1 MVDRQP
7 ARVDGQR
14 AEHGAVGDAERLERG
29 GAGVGVGGEDLDVV
43 RGLGDPSLHERP
55 RKALHCPSLPVPD
68 PYDRAMPEL
77 HTFVIFAA
85 ASAAFLAV
93 PGPSVI
99 YIVSRSLAEGRT
111 AGIVSALGIQAGGL
125 VHVDRGDDRGVGAAG
140 LLGDRVQRRQVRRRR
155 VPDLPRHPQAAR
167 AATRTAEGAGGPV
180 PRKQL
185 FWQGVVVNSLNP
197 KTALFFLA
205 FLPQFVDPDRGAVA
219 PQVLALGVL
228 FLVLATLS
236 DSTYA
241 LVAGSV
247 RGWLGERRRTLARV
261 SGFSYVGLGVLA
273 ALSPASNS
281 SAQELMQ

>member
-1 MVDRQP
+1 
-7 ARVDGQR
+7 
-14 AEHGAVGDAERLERG
+14 
-29 GAGVGVGGEDLDVV
+29 
-43 RGLGDPSLHERP
+43 
-55 RKALHCPSLPVPD
+55 
-68 PYDRAMPEL
+68 MPEL
-77 HTFVIFAA
+77 HTFVIFAV

-125 VHVDRGDDRGVGAAG
+125 VHVIAATIGVSALLASSATAFSVVKYAGAAY
-140 LLGDRVQRRQVRRRR
+140 LIYLGVRKLRE
-155 VPDLPRHPQAAR
+155 PDHGPERADEPVAR
-167 AATRTAEGAGGPV
+167 KR
-180 PRKQL
+180 L

-219 PQVLALGVL
+219 PQVIALGVL
-228 FLVLATLS
+228 FLVLAMLS

-241 LVAGSV
+241 VVAGSV
-247 RGWLGERRRTLARV
+247 RGWLGERRRTITRV
-261 SGFSYVGLGVLA
+261 SGLSYVGLGVLA

>member
-1 MVDRQP
+1 
-7 ARVDGQR
+7 
-14 AEHGAVGDAERLERG
+14 
-29 GAGVGVGGEDLDVV
+29 
-43 RGLGDPSLHERP
+43 
-55 RKALHCPSLPVPD
+55 
-68 PYDRAMPEL
+68 MPEA
-77 HTFVIFAA
+77 HTFLIFAV

-125 VHVDRGDDRGVGAAG
+125 VHVIAATIGVSALLASSATAFSIVKYAGAAY
-140 LLGDRVQRRQVRRRR
+140 LIYLGVRRLRE
-155 VPDLPRHPQAAR
+155 PDHPADG
-167 AATRTAEGAGGPV
+167 TDGAV
-180 PRKQL
+180 PRKRL

-219 PQVLALGVL
+219 PQVMALGVL

-247 RGWLGERRRTLARV
+247 RGWLGERRRTITRV
-261 SGFSYVGLGVLA
+261 SGVSYVGLGVLA

>member
-1 MVDRQP
+1 
-7 ARVDGQR
+7 
-14 AEHGAVGDAERLERG
+14 
-29 GAGVGVGGEDLDVV
+29 
-43 RGLGDPSLHERP
+43 
-55 RKALHCPSLPVPD
+55 
-68 PYDRAMPEL
+68 MPEV

-111 AGIVSALGIQAGGL
+111 AGIVSALGIQTGGL
-125 VHVDRGDDRGVGAAG
+125 IHVTAATIGVSALLASSAAAFSVVKYAGAAYLIYLG
-140 LLGDRVQRRQVRRRR
+140 IRRLLEGEEPEQAEEDR
-155 VPDLPRHPQAAR
+155 R
-167 AATRTAEGAGGPV
+167 AG
-180 PRKQL
+180 RKRL
-185 FWQGVVVNSLNP
+185 FWQGVLVNSLNP

-205 FLPQFVDPDRGAVA
+205 FLPQFVDPERGAVA

-247 RGWLGERRRTLARV
+247 RGWLGERRRTLARI
-261 SGFSYVGLGVLA
+261 SGCSYVGLGVLA
-273 ALSPASNS
+273 ALSPASSS
-281 SAQELMQ
+281 SAHELMQ